1 MNHFTFGLVL
11 AVFIAA
17 VTVPSAAA
25 EEESY
30 TFAVICDTR
39 SDMDGTGVN
48 ESAVR
53 AICRDLRTRGAEFV
67 LAPGDLFCGNVPDS
81 YFAPHTPPIDSM
93 YQSFIDAIEA
103 EGVGLPGSEAEIM
116 LYPTRGNHEC
126 YHFII
131 TKEEVEEAWFRN
143 MGYAVPANGPE
154 GEVGFTY
161 SFLHEG
167 DLFMGLEM
175 YLHSDSMMKTG
186 IRVNQEWIDQ
196 TLTENPGADRV
207 FVFGHTPV
215 FSAYQR
221 DCLEENPVARDTFLR
236 SINDRCGMYLCG
248 HDHFYARARGPVY
261 AEDGSTITGWI
272 QQVITPSG
280 APFITATR
288 PDNLKW
294 NGVYEDE
301 NVIQQTYID
310 NAMGYLL
317 ITVDYDCVTVEFI
330 GTQDGAT
337 WTRDAQGVYHYNY
350 NTDWERWNFA
360 VFDLFILER
369 E

>member
-1 MNHFTFGLVL
+1 MNHFIAGLVF
-11 AVFIAA
+11 AVFIAV

-25 EEESY
+25 EEDSY

-53 AICRDLRTRGAEFV
+53 AICRDLHTRGAEFV
-67 LAPGDLFCGNVPDS
+67 LTPGDLICGNVTDLSFP
-81 YFAPHTPPIDSM
+81 PHPPHIDSM

-103 EGVGLPGSEAEIM
+103 EGVGLPGSEAEIL
-116 LYPTRGNHEC
+116 LYPTRGNHES
-126 YHFII
+126 YHF
-131 TKEEVEEAWFRN
+131 TLRKEEVEEAWFRN
-143 MGYAVPANGPE
+143 MGYALPANGPE
-154 GEVGFTY
+154 GEIGFSY
-161 SFLHEG
+161 SFLYEG
-167 DLFMGLEM
+167 DLFIGLEM
-175 YLHSDSMMKTG
+175 YLNSNIMMKTG
-186 IRVNQEWIDQ
+186 IRVNQEWIDR
-196 TLTENPGADRV
+196 TLTENPDADRV

-215 FSAYQR
+215 FSANHR
-221 DCLEENPVARDTFLR
+221 DCLEENPVARDAFLR
-236 SINDRCGMYLCG
+236 SIHGRCGVYLCG

-261 AEDGSTITGWI
+261 GEDGSTITGWV

-280 APFITATR
+280 APFITAASSDK
-288 PDNLKW
+288 PKW

-301 NVIQQTYID
+301 NVIPETYID
-310 NAMGYLL
+310 NAMGYQL
-317 ITVDYDCVTVEFI
+317 ITVDDDCVTVEFI

-337 WTRDAQGVYHYNY
+337 WTRDGDGVYHYTY

-360 VFDLFILER
+360 VLDLFVLER